1 VRGRTRPD
9 PFIDVWADVQK
20 LFEDHAGLE
29 AKTVCGGPG
38 CSDSFFGFLSG
49 KVIQLAVVA
58 VGM

>member
-1 VRGRTRPD
+1 MLKDGTFYEDPGPD
-9 PFIDVWADVQK
+9 Y
-20 LFEDHAGLE
+20 
-29 AKTVCGGPG
+29 CGGPG